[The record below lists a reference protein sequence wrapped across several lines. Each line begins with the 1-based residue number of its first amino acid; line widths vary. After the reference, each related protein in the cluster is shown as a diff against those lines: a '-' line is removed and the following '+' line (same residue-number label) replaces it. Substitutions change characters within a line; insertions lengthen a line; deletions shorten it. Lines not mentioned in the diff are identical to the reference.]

1 MPIYAIDG
9 KAPTFED
16 ADSNWIA
23 PDATLIGNIRIGR
36 NAGFWFGVGA
46 PRGPPPHGKGA
57 PPNQQGGNHNPTPPR
72 GSQNRR
78 PRG

>member
-36 NAGFWFGVGA
+36 NAGFWFGVGE
-46 PRGPPPHGKGA
+46 PPPPHTQRKSA
-57 PPNQQGGNHNPTPPR
+57 PPPNQPEKKKNTPPP
-72 GSQNRR
+72 QDQHT
-78 PRG
+78 PP